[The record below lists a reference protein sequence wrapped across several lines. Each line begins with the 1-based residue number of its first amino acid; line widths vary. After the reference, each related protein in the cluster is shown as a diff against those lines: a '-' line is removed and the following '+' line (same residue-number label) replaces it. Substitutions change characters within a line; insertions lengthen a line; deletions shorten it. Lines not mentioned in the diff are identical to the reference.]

1 MFKFLVVLLIVVI
14 IVAGPLAVIWA
25 WNTLF
30 GAALMIEYT
39 FWSWLA
45 VIVMG
50 CFISPSA
57 GINAKS

>member
-30 GAALMIEYT
+30 GAALMIDYT

-50 CFISPSA
+50 SFISPGA
-57 GINAKS
+57 GIKAKS